1 MGWPARSYYKCTTAG
16 CPVHKHV
23 QHASDDPRTVITT
36 YDGHNHDVPAVRGS
50 AALHHPAAPP
60 ADSAGQNLAVAS
72 ATQQTMVDQTAQQQ
86 MFSGQRT
93 IGFSTAPAR
102 SRTTSGGSFVVSS
115 ALDNT
120 MGSYMSQQQE
130 RQHAAM
136 HASRAKEEEP
146 REDMF
151 SPQSTD

>member
-1 MGWPARSYYKCTTAG
+1 MLSCDYRSYYKCTTAG
-16 CPVHKHV
+16 CPVRKHV

-72 ATQQTMVDQTAQQQ
+72 ATQPTMVDQTAQQQ

-120 MGSYMSQQQE
+120 MGSYMSHE
-130 RQHAAM
+130 PAAGE
-136 HASRAKEEEP
+136 AARRDARVEG
-146 REDMF
+146 
-151 SPQSTD
+151 